1 MDSSDDQGIE
11 GVAELPLV
19 SPIRK
24 NQRGKIVGSRER
36 LLIVNMY
43 KANIQKDPNMSLRQM
58 RTIIS
63 KEMGIGEST
72 VHRTIKEYNT
82 SNTVKSPKR
91 TKVRAQMT
99 DTFDDFAR
107 NAVRRHVHSIWFR
120 REIPTLDKIYKVVS
134 DDNHLPT
141 VSRSTIFKLLKELKF
156 HYVKKGRNSALTEK
170 TELILWR
177 RRYLRSI
184 RSFREEGRHIYYLDE
199 TWVDAGD
206 CPNYEWRDTT
216 ITSHRDA
223 FLKGMSTGSVN
234 PSGKGKRLIVLHIG
248 SEDGFVDNG
257 LLCFEFKKNTR
268 DYHDEMNG
276 QTFCEW
282 MENILPRLKD
292 NCVIVMDNASYHSVK
307 LDKAPT
313 SSTKK
318 ADIIQW
324 LEDKGEVVDRT
335 MIVRELLDV
344 VKKIKPLNDKYVI
357 DEIAKAQNK
366 TILRLPPYHC
376 ELNPIELAWSSVKHH
391 VRMNNTTFKLPD
403 VKNLLIEGIQRVDA
417 DMWKNIIKH
426 TTTEENKF
434 WEIDNIIDEVFEAET
449 QNVTLTVGNT
459 SSESESDSD

>member
-1 MDSSDDQGIE
+1 
-11 GVAELPLV
+11 
-19 SPIRK
+19 
-24 NQRGKIVGSRER
+24 
-36 LLIVNMY
+36 MY
-43 KANIQKDPNMSLRQM
+43 KANIQKDPDMSMRQM

-63 KEMGIGEST
+63 KVLGIGEST
-72 VHRTIKEYNT
+72 VHRTINEYKKTNA
-82 SNTVKSPKR
+82 VKSPKR
-91 TKVRAQMT
+91 TKVRT
-99 DTFDDFAR
+99 KITETFDDFAR

-120 REIPTLDKIYKVVS
+120 REIPTLDKIHKAVS
-134 DDNHLPT
+134 DDNDLPT
-141 VSRSTIFKLLKELKF
+141 VSRSTIFNLLKELKF
-156 HYVKKGRNSALTEK
+156 RYVKRGRNSALTER
-170 TELILWR
+170 TELIVWR
-177 RRYLRSI
+177 RNYLRSI
-184 RSFREEGRHIYYLDE
+184 RKFREEGRHIYYLDE
-199 TWVDAGD
+199 TWVNAGD

-257 LLCFEFKKNTR
+257 LLCFESKKNTR

-282 MENILPRLKD
+282 MQNILPRLKD
-292 NCVIVMDNASYHSVK
+292 NCVIIMDNASYHSVK

-335 MIVRELLDV
+335 MVIRELLLV
-344 VKKIKPLNDKYVI
+344 VKQIKPLHEKFVI
-357 DEIAKAQNK
+357 DEIAKALNK

-391 VRMNNTTFKLPD
+391 VRM
-403 VKNLLIEGIQRVDA
+403 
-417 DMWKNIIKH
+417 
-426 TTTEENKF
+426 
-434 WEIDNIIDEVFEAET
+434 DEQYYVQTA
-449 QNVTLTVGNT
+449 
-459 SSESESDSD
+459 

>member
-43 KANIQKDPNMSLRQM
+43 KANIQKDPNMSMRQM

-82 SNTVKSPKR
+82 SNAVKSPKR
-91 TKVRAQMT
+91 TKSVGTYTAFG
-99 DTFDDFAR
+99 FDAK
-107 NAVRRHVHSIWFR
+107 S
-120 REIPTLDKIYKVVS
+120 LDKIYKIVY
-134 DDNHLPT
+134 DDNQLPT

-156 HYVKKGRNSALTEK
+156 SYVKRGRNSALTERTK
-170 TELILWR
+170 LILWR

-199 TWVDAGD
+199 TWVNAGD

-234 PSGKGKRLIVLHIG
+234 PSGKGKCLIVLHIG

-257 LLCFEFKKNTR
+257 LLCFESKKNTR

-292 NCVIVMDNASYHSVK
+292 NCVIVMD
-307 LDKAPT
+307 KAPT

-335 MIVRELLDV
+335 MIVRELLSV
-344 VKKIKPLNDKYVI
+344 VKKIKPLHDKYVI
-357 DEIAKAQNK
+357 DEIAKAPNK

-417 DMWKNIIKH
+417 DMWKNFIKH

-434 WEIDNIIDEVFEAET
+434 WEIDNIMDEVFEAET

-459 SSESESDSD
+459 SSESESDCD

>member
-1 MDSSDDQGIE
+1 
-11 GVAELPLV
+11 
-19 SPIRK
+19 
-24 NQRGKIVGSRER
+24 
-36 LLIVNMY
+36 MY
-43 KANIQKDPNMSLRQM
+43 KTIIKDNPNMSM
-58 RTIIS
+58 REMRAIIS
-63 KEMGIGEST
+63 KTMGVGEST
-72 VHRTIKEYNT
+72 VHRTISNYKET
-82 SNTVKSPKR
+82 KTVISPKR
-91 TKVRAQMT
+91 TRVREQITEA
-99 DTFDDFAR
+99 FDDFDR

-120 REIPTLDKIYKVVS
+120 REIPTVDKIHKAVS
-134 DDNHLPT
+134 DDKDLPT
-141 VSRSTIFKLLKELKF
+141 VSRTSMFKLLKELKF
-156 HYVKKGRNSALTEK
+156 RYVKRGRNSALTEK

-184 RSFREEGRHIYYLDE
+184 RNYREEGRHVYYLDE
-199 TWVDAGD
+199 TWVNAGD

-257 LLCFEFKKNTR
+257 LLCFESKKNSR

-313 SSTKK
+313 ASTKK

-324 LEDKGEVVDRT
+324 LENKGEVVDRT
-335 MIVRELLDV
+335 MIIRELLDI
-344 VKKIKPLNDKYVI
+344 VKKIKPQHEKFVI
-357 DEIAKAQNK
+357 DEIANAQNK

-376 ELNPIELAWSSVKHH
+376 ELNPIELAWSSIKNH

-403 VKNLLIEGIQRVDA
+403 VKKLLIEGIERVDA
-417 DMWKNIIKH
+417 DMWKNFIRH
-426 TTTEENKF
+426 TITEENRF
-434 WEIDNIIDEVFEAET
+434 WEIDDIMDEVFEAER
-449 QNVTLTVGNT
+449 QNLTLTITGDT
-459 SSESESDSD
+459 SSDSESDTD